1 MRLTQGII
9 RKLIK
14 EEVQKRMSSTELT
27 EKAEALLSQLTS
39 LDKNDA
45 IKVVGML
52 RSQVAK
58 LPTSSDAEADSF
70 AQSPTNRDDEMT
82 EKLGKDDPPGKYVRD
97 FEKSDAKQFKG
108 KSKKKKQQMA
118 IAAYLDAQD
127 DK

>member
-1 MRLTQGII
+1 MRLTQDII

-82 EKLGKDDPPGKYVRD
+82 EKLGKDATAGEYVKD
-97 FEKSDAKQFKG
+97 FRKSKAPQFKG

>member
-1 MRLTQGII
+1 MRLTQDII

-58 LPTSSDAEADSF
+58 LPTSRDAEADSF
-70 AQSPTNRDDEMT
+70 AQSPTNRDDELDEVYS
-82 EKLGKDDPPGKYVRD
+82 EKQRRWACAQAGESRKN
-97 FEKSDAKQFKG
+97 FKG
-108 KSKKKKQQMA
+108 TPSLTAAEAEEMCGAEIEKK
-118 IAAYLDAQD
+118 
-127 DK
+127 

>member
-1 MRLTQGII
+1 MRLTQDII

-70 AQSPTNRDDEMT
+70 AQSPTNPH
-82 EKLGKDDPPGKYVRD
+82 G
-97 FEKSDAKQFKG
+97 S
-108 KSKKKKQQMA
+108 
-118 IAAYLDAQD
+118 
-127 DK
+127 

>member
-118 IAAYLDAQD
+118 IAAYLDAQE
-127 DK
+127 KK

>member
-1 MRLTQGII
+1 MRLTQDII

-70 AQSPTNRDDEMT
+70 AQSPTNPD
-82 EKLGKDDPPGKYVRD
+82 G
-97 FEKSDAKQFKG
+97 S
-108 KSKKKKQQMA
+108 
-118 IAAYLDAQD
+118 
-127 DK
+127 